1 MRGDD
6 ITKSVPAC
14 EAEGFCLKWPF
25 FNRLCRQLYIHL
37 RDAAQLPEASN
48 LFVSASLWRRNS

>member
-1 MRGDD
+1 MTEED
-6 ITKSVPAC
+6 ITKSVTAC

-25 FNRLCRQLYIHL
+25 FNRRCRQLYIHL

-48 LFVSASLWRRNS
+48 LFVSASLLRRNS